1 MVGLNMVVCL
11 RQTATLSLEELG
23 ACNPTAHS
31 EQAPQS
37 QSVNYTSSTPLTLI
51 VLLFSCQK
59 LLEQRFFYGVAGA
72 VFYFDKD
79 FADILADDADGNED
93 KAAEK
98 PY

>member
-1 MVGLNMVVCL
+1 ML
-11 RQTATLSLEELG
+11 RTTQIWLG

-59 LLEQRFFYGVAGA
+59 LLEQRFFYGVAWS
-72 VFYFDKD
+72 VFDFDEN

-93 KAAEK
+93 ETAEK